1 MKDASYQS
9 KVKPPP
15 FVMMI
20 GVYSTRRTLPGI
32 IPIKDGFFALVEGIT
47 CLISV
52 LEYANTRRSGPT
64 KINLVCSSRYLFA
77 DCIVSFRNRGSSW
90 NRIATV
96 AIRHITNT
104 SNWVVFIKEKDGK
117 PQGAIYYVDAAN
129 GWFEIF
135 GIDIDR
141 GIYDAEVFKELLQ
154 AALSDA
160 KHRKGNVMT
169 FFCDEEYEKVA
180 KECGLEC
187 IGNYLC
193 YKTHL
198 N

>member
-1 MKDASYQS
+1 M
-9 KVKPPP
+9 
-15 FVMMI
+15 
-20 GVYSTRRTLPGI
+20 
-32 IPIKDGFFALVEGIT
+32 GF
-47 CLISV
+47 
-52 LEYANTRRSGPT
+52 R
-64 KINLVCSSRYLFA
+64 A
-77 DCIVSFRNRGSSW
+77 DNHAAVSFLAGQGFECIEDDYN
-90 NRIATV
+90 
-96 AIRHITNT
+96 NT
-104 SNWVVFIKEKDGK
+104 SLLDHLERFPENESIVRIQKDNYKLFEMLHSQTDDDMYWNCKRIYDDLDNWVVFIKEKDGK
-117 PQGAIYYVDAAN
+117 PQGAIYYVDAVN

-135 GIDIDR
+135 GIDIDQ

-160 KHRKGNVMT
+160 KRRKGNVMT

>member
-1 MKDASYQS
+1 MSVVGAIIFIAGLAEAFFFFFDAVFVSEKTFITILRFLIIWSVFRKTKNIVRIQKDNY
-9 KVKPPP
+9 K
-15 FVMMI
+15 
-20 GVYSTRRTLPGI
+20 
-32 IPIKDGFFALVEGIT
+32 
-47 CLISV
+47 
-52 LEYANTRRSGPT
+52 
-64 KINLVCSSRYLFA
+64 LFEMLHSQT
-77 DCIVSFRNRGSSW
+77 DDDMYW
-90 NRIATV
+90 NCKRIYDDLD
-96 AIRHITNT
+96 
-104 SNWVVFIKEKDGK
+104 NWVVFIKEKDGK

>member
-1 MKDASYQS
+1 MY
-9 KVKPPP
+9 
-15 FVMMI
+15 
-20 GVYSTRRTLPGI
+20 
-32 IPIKDGFFALVEGIT
+32 
-47 CLISV
+47 
-52 LEYANTRRSGPT
+52 
-64 KINLVCSSRYLFA
+64 
-77 DCIVSFRNRGSSW
+77 W
-90 NRIATV
+90 NCKRIYDDLD
-96 AIRHITNT
+96 
-104 SNWVVFIKEKDGK
+104 NWVVFIKEKDGK
-117 PQGAIYYVDAAN
+117 PQGAIYYVDAVN

>member
-1 MKDASYQS
+1 M
-9 KVKPPP
+9 
-15 FVMMI
+15 
-20 GVYSTRRTLPGI
+20 
-32 IPIKDGFFALVEGIT
+32 
-47 CLISV
+47 
-52 LEYANTRRSGPT
+52 
-64 KINLVCSSRYLFA
+64 
-77 DCIVSFRNRGSSW
+77 
-90 NRIATV
+90 
-96 AIRHITNT
+96 
-104 SNWVVFIKEKDGK
+104 
-117 PQGAIYYVDAAN
+117 DAAN

-198 N
+198 NWQLPAYRDTCWQENSEEKSDFRKKYPRKLG

>member
-1 MKDASYQS
+1 M
-9 KVKPPP
+9 
-15 FVMMI
+15 F
-20 GVYSTRRTLPGI
+20 L
-32 IPIKDGFFALVEGIT
+32 GF
-47 CLISV
+47 
-52 LEYANTRRSGPT
+52 P
-64 KINLVCSSRYLFA
+64 A
-77 DCIVSFRNRGSSW
+77 DNHAAVSFLAGQGFECIEDDYN
-90 NRIATV
+90 
-96 AIRHITNT
+96 NT
-104 SNWVVFIKEKDGK
+104 SLLDHLERFPENESIVRIQKDNYKLFEMLHSQTDDDMYWNCKRIYDDLDNWVV
-117 PQGAIYYVDAAN
+117 
-129 GWFEIF
+129 
-135 GIDIDR
+135 
-141 GIYDAEVFKELLQ
+141 Q

>member
-1 MKDASYQS
+1 MGECS
-9 KVKPPP
+9 
-15 FVMMI
+15 
-20 GVYSTRRTLPGI
+20 
-32 IPIKDGFFALVEGIT
+32 
-47 CLISV
+47 
-52 LEYANTRRSGPT
+52 RSLYRFELMT
-64 KINLVCSSRYLFA
+64 VHL
-77 DCIVSFRNRGSSW
+77 CIVRRFL
-90 NRIATV
+90 
-96 AIRHITNT
+96 
-104 SNWVVFIKEKDGK
+104 KEKDGK

>member
-1 MKDASYQS
+1 
-9 KVKPPP
+9 
-15 FVMMI
+15 
-20 GVYSTRRTLPGI
+20 
-32 IPIKDGFFALVEGIT
+32 
-47 CLISV
+47 
-52 LEYANTRRSGPT
+52 
-64 KINLVCSSRYLFA
+64 
-77 DCIVSFRNRGSSW
+77 
-90 NRIATV
+90 
-96 AIRHITNT
+96 
-104 SNWVVFIKEKDGK
+104 
-117 PQGAIYYVDAAN
+117 
-129 GWFEIF
+129 
-135 GIDIDR
+135 
-141 GIYDAEVFKELLQ
+141 VFKELLQ